1 MMMMMANKQVFA
13 ETFLIIG
20 LGQTGLSCA
29 RFLSE
34 KGHVVAVMDT
44 RKAPPALA
52 ELQKEL
58 PEVLVKTGG
67 LVSDWMLRS
76 DTIVLSP
83 GVDPRLPEIRAA
95 HEHGIEII
103 GDIELFTRYINE
115 PVIAITG
122 SNGKSTVTMM
132 VAEMAVSAGK
142 NVQVGGNI
150 GVPALELI
158 KEPAPDFYILE
169 LSSFQ
174 LETVSSLDA
183 KVAVVLNISAD
194 HLDRYDNEQ
203 QYQNAKAKIYVGSG
217 TMVINRDDAI
227 VNSWS
232 RKNRQQIGFTLNIPA
247 DNEFGIVKEGNKMY
261 LAQGQ
266 QKLID
271 TEQLQI
277 TGKHNMANALA
288 ALAIGQAMSLPM
300 TAMLQSICEYRGL
313 PHRCQLVAKQQGIRW
328 VNDSKATNIGAC
340 IAAIEGLVT
349 HKNIILIAGG
359 VGKNQQ
365 FSELRTIFSQHV
377 KTVLLLGQ
385 DAKVIAE
392 NIPENVVKYHV
403 HDMVDAIRQAKA
415 DAVEGDIVLLSP
427 ACASFDMYGS
437 YAERGDSFIQAVQES
452 VS

>member
-1 MMMMMANKQVFA
+1 MTMMANKQVHA

-44 RKAPPALA
+44 RKVPPALA
-52 ELQKEL
+52 ALQKEL
-58 PEVLVKTGG
+58 PEVLVQTGG

-122 SNGKSTVTMM
+122 SNGKSTVTTM

-158 KEPAPDFYILE
+158 TEPAPDFYILE

-217 TMVINRDDAI
+217 TMVINRDDVI
-227 VNSWS
+227 VNNWS

-247 DNEFGIVKEGNKMY
+247 DNEFGIVKEGNKTY

-385 DAKVIAE
+385 DANVIAE